1 MIPRSLL
8 VLFFLVWQLTTCA
21 QSNWKMAPVPIQTKW
36 AKEVSSSNVLAEYPR
51 PQLVREAPSG
61 SPGGGEGWQNLNG
74 LWQYAITSKDAAP
87 PAVYAGQ
94 ILVPFAIESALS
106 GVKKMVQPNENLW
119 YKRMIARPAL
129 KKGERLLLHF
139 GAVDWQAT
147 VFINRKK
154 VGFHAGG
161 YQSFSI
167 DITDAL
173 KKGNNE
179 LLVKVYDPT
188 DKGPNPHGKQVLNP
202 KDIWYTPTTGIWQT
216 VWLETVPAVY
226 IQQLKMTP
234 DIDKEQVHL
243 QVNLSGIADVKNY
256 TVEAEVADN
265 GKPITKQTFGLLS
278 ATGAHSPLTID
289 HSRLWSPEDP
299 FLYDLSV
306 RLLKNG
312 KVVDEVKSYFGMR
325 KVEIKRDTDGHDR
338 IFLNNKYTFNLGTLD
353 QGFWPDGIYTAPTD
367 EALAFDIKAIK
378 AMGFNTIRKHI
389 KREPDRWY
397 YHCDK
402 LGMIIW
408 QDMINPAFNPNGEAK
423 KVFEQ
428 ECKENIEQLYNHPCI
443 TTWTLFNEK
452 WGQYDQQRL
461 SEWIKQLDPTRLL
474 NGHSGEI
481 LYVNEKLRSPSPNAW
496 VSSDITDIHS
506 YPDPM
511 NAPKM
516 DGKARVLGEFGGI
529 GVFVPDHQWNVN
541 SAWGYINVTPSALKG
556 KYTVMNQHVKLLEK
570 EGLSASIY
578 TQPFDVEG
586 EQNGLMTYDRAVV
599 KIPFEEMRKIHGLLV
614 PPAGNIPAVDAA
626 VADLTDPG
634 LKYSELLGEYING
647 NRQPVFLKK
656 LSMAAQQAGDKTGI
670 ARITKDYLAALTE
683 PYSEE
688 DLTYV
693 VQVTNKTSDP
703 GFAILKDNSA
713 NINKLL
719 GQRQAE
725 NKMMNIIYNEAIAP
739 AVTGPRATPDWAAL
753 AARVAPFG
761 PVGEEILLRAKAIHY
776 LNHGD
781 WMNFVPAADEYIGKY
796 GEYVRPED
804 LNEFAWKTF
813 EKVNDKDA
821 LNKAIQWSA
830 LSYKRKEEPHYLDTY
845 ANLLYKSGRTSEAIT
860 AQEKA
865 VALSNGDKTL
875 KETLAK
881 MKRGEPTWQ

>member
-1 MIPRSLL
+1 MSQYKTVNNKIYNTMLPRSLL
-8 VLFFLVWQLTTCA
+8 VSLLIVLHLATCA
-21 QSNWKMAPVPIQTKW
+21 QDNWKMAPIPVQSRW
-36 AKEVSSSNVLAEYPR
+36 AKDVTPSNALTAYPR
-51 PQLVREAPSG
+51 PQMERQ
-61 SPGGGEGWQNLNG
+61 GWQNLNG
-74 LWQYAITSKDAAP
+74 LWEYAITAKDAAMP
-87 PAVYAGQ
+87 TAYAGQ

-106 GVKKMVQPNENLW
+106 GVKKMVQPTENMW
-119 YKRMIARPAL
+119 YKKMISKPAL

-147 VFINRKK
+147 VFVNKKK
-154 VGFHAGG
+154 VGYHSGG
-161 YQSFSI
+161 YGSFSI
-167 DITDAL
+167 DVTDAL
-173 KKGNNE
+173 NKGTNE

-188 DKGPNPHGKQVLNP
+188 DKGPNPHGKQVLTP

-226 IQQLKMTP
+226 IKELKLTP
-234 DIDKEQVHL
+234 DVDYNKLTVAALTSANSDGYTIEAVAMTDGKEVSRKTITNQ
-243 QVNLSGIADVKNY
+243 
-256 TVEAEVADN
+256 DN
-265 GKPITKQTFGLLS
+265 ALAIND
-278 ATGAHSPLTID
+278 AHY
-289 HSRLWSPEDP
+289 WSPEDP

-306 RLLKNG
+306 RLLKDG

-325 KVEIKRDTDGHDR
+325 KVEIKKDADGHDR
-338 IFLNNKYTFNLGTLD
+338 IFLNNKYVFNLGTLD

-367 EALAFDIKAIK
+367 EALAYDIKAIK

-402 LGMIIW
+402 IGMIVW
-408 QDMINPAFNPNGEAK
+408 QDMINPSFSLNEESK

-428 ECKENIEQLYNHPCI
+428 ECKENIEQLFNHPCI

-461 SEWIKQLDPTRLL
+461 SEWIKKLDPTRLL

-516 DGKARVLGEFGGI
+516 DGKSRVLGEFGGI
-529 GVFVPDHQWNVN
+529 GVFVPDHQWNAN

-556 KYTVMNQHVKLLEK
+556 KYTVMNQHIKLLEK

-599 KIPFEEMRKIHGLLV
+599 KIPFEDLKKIHGMLV
-614 PPAGNIPAVDAA
+614 PTAGNIPDVEAQM
-626 VADLTDPG
+626 ADLTDPG
-634 LKYSELLGEYING
+634 LKYSDLLGEYIKG
-647 NRQPVFLKK
+647 NCESTFLKK

-670 ARITKDYLAALTE
+670 ARITKEYLVALPK
-683 PYSEE
+683 PYSDD
-688 DLTYV
+688 DLSYV

-703 GFAILKDNSA
+703 GFAIMQDNTA
-713 NINKLL
+713 NINKVL
-719 GQRQAE
+719 GPHEAE
-725 NKMMNIIYNEAIAP
+725 NKMMNIVYREIIAP
-739 AVTGPRATPDWAAL
+739 VVTNPQSESDWEAL
-753 AARVAPFG
+753 SAKVAPFG
-761 PVGEEILLRAKAIHY
+761 PAGEEILLRAKAIHY
-776 LNHGD
+776 FNQND
-781 WMNFVPAADEYIGKY
+781 WDNFVTAADEYISKY
-796 GEYVRPED
+796 GQYVKAED
-804 LNEFAWKTF
+804 LNQFAWKTF
-813 EKVNDKDA
+813 EKITDKDA
-821 LNKAIQWSA
+821 LNKAAKWSE
-830 LSYKRKEEPHYLDTY
+830 LSYKQTEEPAYLDTY
-845 ANLLYKSGRTSEAIT
+845 ANLLYKSGRKDEAIT
-860 AQEKA
+860 VQEKA
-865 VALSNGDKTL
+865 VALSKGDKAMKDTL
-875 KETLAK
+875 EK

>member
-1 MIPRSLL
+1 MASIP
-8 VLFFLVWQLTTCA
+8 V
-21 QSNWKMAPVPIQTKW
+21 QSRW
-36 AKEVSSSNVLAEYPR
+36 AKEVSSTNVLAAYPR
-51 PQLVREAPSG
+51 PQMERG
-61 SPGGGEGWQNLNG
+61 NWQNLDG
-74 LWQYAITSKDAAP
+74 LWQYAITPKDAAL
-87 PAVYAGQ
+87 PAVYEGQ

-106 GVKKMVQPNENLW
+106 GVKKMVQPDQNLW
-119 YKRMIARPAL
+119 YKKMITKPAL

-147 VFINRKK
+147 VFINKK
-154 VGFHAGG
+154 NVAFHSGG

-167 DITDAL
+167 DITGAL
-173 KKGNNE
+173 NKGENE

-216 VWLETVPAVY
+216 VWLETIPEVY
-226 IQQLKMTP
+226 IKELKLTP
-234 DIDKEQVHL
+234 DIDNNKLTVAVFSSANSEDYV
-243 QVNLSGIADVKNY
+243 
-256 TVEAEVADN
+256 VEAVAKMGD
-265 GKPITKQTFGLLS
+265 KEISRKVITKQDNVLLMN
-278 ATGAHSPLTID
+278 AAHY
-289 HSRLWSPEDP
+289 WSPEDP

-306 RLLKNG
+306 RLSKNG

-325 KVEIKRDTDGHDR
+325 KVEIKKDADGHDR
-338 IFLNNKYTFNLGTLD
+338 IFLNNKYTFNLGVLD

-402 LGMIIW
+402 IGMIVW
-408 QDMINPAFNPNGEAK
+408 QDMINPSFDLNEEAK

-461 SEWIKQLDPTRLL
+461 SEWIKKLDPTRLL

-496 VSSDITDIHS
+496 ISSDITDIHS

-516 DGKARVLGEFGGI
+516 EGKTRVLGEFGGI

-586 EQNGLMTYDRAVV
+586 EQNGLMTYDRAIV
-599 KIPFEEMRKIHGLLV
+599 KIPFEDLRKIHGLLV
-614 PPAGNIPAVDAA
+614 PEAANILPVEAQ

-634 LKYSELLGEYING
+634 LKYSELLEEYIKG
-647 NRQPVFLKK
+647 NRETAFLKK

-670 ARITKDYLAALTE
+670 ARITKEYLAALAK
-683 PYSEE
+683 PYSDE

-693 VQVTNKTSDP
+693 VQVTSKTSDP
-703 GFAILKDNSA
+703 GFAILKDNA
-713 NINKLL
+713 ATINKVL

-725 NKMMNIIYNEAIAP
+725 TKMMNIIYTDAIAP
-739 AVTGPRATPDWAAL
+739 SVTGQNPNPNWTSLSAK
-753 AARVAPFG
+753 VAPYG
-761 PVGEEILLRAKAIHY
+761 PVGEEILLRAKSLHY
-776 LNHGD
+776 FNQQD
-781 WMNFVPAADEYIGKY
+781 WRSFVAAADEYISKY
-796 GEYVRPED
+796 GQYIKTEE
-804 LNEFAWKTF
+804 LNKFAWTVF
-813 EKVNDKDA
+813 EGVGDKD
-821 LNKAIQWSA
+821 LLSKAADWSK
-830 LSYKRKEEPHYLDTY
+830 LSIKQKEDPQYMDTY
-845 ANLLYKSGRTSEAIT
+845 ANLLHKIGRSDEAIKLE
-860 AQEKA
+860 EKA
-865 VALSNGDKTL
+865 VALSGGNDELKQTL
-875 KETLAK
+875 EK
-881 MKRGEPTWQ
+881 MKRGEPTWKVSSPAETNR